1 MRKFNI
7 KDMETGKIFQWTL
20 DDILTEINRDRSA
33 DWLDYNTADWEEGWF
48 AWVDG
53 VCLEI
58 LEEIEQ

>member
-20 DDILTEINRDRSA
+20 DDILTEINRDRSK
-33 DWLDYNTADWEEGWF
+33 DWLDYNLEDWEEGWF

-53 VCLEI
+53 VCLEL
-58 LEEIEQ
+58 LEEV

>member
-7 KDMETGKIFQWTL
+7 KDMETGKVFQWTI

-33 DWLDYNTADWEEGWF
+33 DWLDYNESDWEEGWF

-53 VCLEI
+53 VCLE
-58 LEEIEQ
+58 LLDEVKQ

>member
-20 DDILTEINRDRSA
+20 DDILTEINRDRSK
-33 DWLDYNTADWEEGWF
+33 DWLDYTLEDWEEGWF

-53 VCLEI
+53 VCLEL
-58 LEEIEQ
+58 LEEIKQ